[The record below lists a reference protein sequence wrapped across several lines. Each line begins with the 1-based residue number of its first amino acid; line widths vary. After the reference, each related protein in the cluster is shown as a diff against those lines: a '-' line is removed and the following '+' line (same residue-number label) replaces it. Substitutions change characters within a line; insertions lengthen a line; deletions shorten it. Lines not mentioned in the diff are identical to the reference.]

1 MQDHPRSHAALVQ
14 IVTPRVFPVR
24 GIAVGALLCAV
35 LVLGAACH
43 GEQRARTAF
52 DGATALTYVKTQL
65 DFGPRIPNTDGARKC
80 GDWIIARMRADAD
93 TVVVQAFSYTTA
105 DGKTLALRNIL
116 ARFRPQA
123 TDRVLYV
130 THWDSRPVADD
141 DPDATKREEP
151 MPGANDGASGVALF
165 VELADVLKRTP
176 PNVGVDLLFVDGEDY
191 GQFEPK
197 DRDVLIGSTYFAAHL
212 PSANYQPL
220 YGVLFDMI
228 GQRDLAIYEEGN
240 SVQRAPEVVQRVWQ
254 TADDLGYSDVFI
266 PRTRYTI
273 TDDHVPLLDAG
284 LRVIDVID
292 YDYPVHH
299 TTHDTLD
306 QLSARS
312 FQIVGD
318 VATRLVTG
326 S

>member
-1 MQDHPRSHAALVQ
+1 MRSV
-14 IVTPRVFPVR
+14 
-24 GIAVGALLCAV
+24 GVGALLCTA
-35 LVLGAACH
+35 LMLAAACH
-43 GEQRARTAF
+43 GDRAHTAF

-65 DFGPRIPNTDGARKC
+65 DFGPRIPNTDGARRC
-80 GDWIIARMRADAD
+80 GDWIIAQMRAHAD
-93 TVVVQAFSYTTA
+93 TVLVQSWTHTTV
-105 DGKTLALRNIL
+105 DGKQLALRNIV
-116 ARFRPQA
+116 ARWRPQA

-130 THWDSRPVADD
+130 THWDSRPVSDD
-141 DPDATKREEP
+141 DPDSSKRALP

-191 GQFEPK
+191 GKFEPK
-197 DRDVLIGSTYFAAHL
+197 EQDVLLGSKYFAAHL
-212 PSANYQPL
+212 PTPDYRPL

-228 GQRDLAIYEEGN
+228 GQRDLQIYQEGN
-240 SVQRAPEVVQRVWQ
+240 SVQRAPEVVTRVWQ
-254 TADDLGYSDVFI
+254 AAADMGYSDVFI
-266 PRTRYTI
+266 PRGRYTI
-273 TDDHVPLLDAG
+273 NDDHIPLLDAG

-299 TTHDTLD
+299 TTHDTFD

-318 VATRLVTG
+318 VATGLVTG
-326 S
+326 T